1 MQVRRHLSFTVAL
14 LHNLSPAKSLI
25 FLQLFSPVFANAT
38 VSVESEHS
46 EGSPHSPQLFAQCD
60 LTFSH
65 LHLFISSLTYE
76 HGRIF
81 DPSLIGL
88 PSLQVLVRVGKNE
101 DDVVLKEGVGEG
113 LEECAKEGGREGV
126 KECVDKG
133 VDEGADEGV
142 KENLM

>member
-1 MQVRRHLSFTVAL
+1 MHDTGHLFFTITL
-14 LHNLSPAKSLI
+14 LHKLPVSSLI
-25 FLQLFSPVFANAT
+25 FSQEVIIPSSINLK

-133 VDEGADEGV
+133 VDEGADEGL